1 MAGRVAGTGA
11 ARGAVAAGHPATA
24 AAAREI
30 IEDGGSA
37 FDGALAAMCA
47 ASVAEPV
54 LASLGGGGFFLA
66 AGPET
71 PAVLYDFFVETPL
84 GRRPAEEI
92 DFFPIEADFGP
103 ATQEFHIGL
112 GAMATPGFPRGLFE
126 VHRQLGRLPIARI
139 LKPAIGLARD
149 GLALRANE
157 AFIFQVVAPIYT
169 ASAAARTLYC
179 GGEGL
184 LKEGEVLRQP
194 ALAETLEALAEEGDR
209 LFYEGE
215 IAAALSRFCREA
227 GGQITEADL
236 GRYAV
241 VRRRPLERGHR
252 GARILTNPP
261 PSSGGILIA
270 FALDLLS
277 ALTADPEAF
286 DAPERLADLARVM
299 DLTDAARLEARLQ
312 DALGEAEEE
321 AAMRRLFDPELM
333 ARYRSQVAG
342 RPRAPRGTTHISV
355 VDAAGNLAAVSLS
368 NGEGCG
374 HLLPGTG
381 IMLNNMLGEEDL
393 NPRGFHAWPEG
404 VRLASMMAPSLALL
418 EDGRIAALGSGGSNR
433 IRTAV
438 LQVLLNLIDF
448 GRPAA
453 RAVAAPRLHVERGQA
468 DLEPG
473 FPEAAVDAARREV
486 ATLAAW
492 PKRNLFFGGVH
503 LAVRGG
509 DGAFEAA
516 GDPRR
521 SGVGVTF

>member
-1 MAGRVAGTGA
+1 MAGGGAGK
-11 ARGAVAAGHPATA
+11 GAVAAGHPATA

-30 IEDGGSA
+30 IEEGGSA

-71 PAVLYDFFVETPL
+71 PARLYDFFVETPL
-84 GRRPAEEI
+84 QRRPAEEI
-92 DFFPIEADFGP
+92 EFFPIEADFGP

-139 LKPAIGLARD
+139 LRPAIDLARD
-149 GLALRANE
+149 GLPLRANE
-157 AFIFQVVAPIYT
+157 AFIFQVVAPIFT
-169 ASAAARTLYC
+169 ASEAARALY
-179 GGEGL
+179 GSGEGL
-184 LKEGEVLRQP
+184 LEEGETLRQP
-194 ALAETLEALAEEGDR
+194 ELAGTLESLAEDGDR

-215 IAAALSRFCREA
+215 IATALIRFCRES

-236 GRYAV
+236 GRYSV
-241 VRRRPLERGHR
+241 VRRRALERSYR

-261 PSSGGILIA
+261 PSCGGILIA

-277 ALTADPEAF
+277 GLESDPEAF
-286 DAPERLADLARVM
+286 EAPERLAALARVM
-299 DLTDAARLEARLQ
+299 ALTDQARLEARLHE
-312 DALGEAEEE
+312 AVGPAEEDL
-321 AAMRRLFDPELM
+321 ALRRLFDPELI
-333 ARYRSQVAG
+333 ARYRTQVAG
-342 RPRAPRGTTHISV
+342 RPGARRGTTHISV

-374 HLLPGTG
+374 RLLPGTG

-393 NPRGFHAWPEG
+393 NPQGFHAWPEG
-404 VRLASMMAPSLALL
+404 ARLASMMAPSLAFL

-448 GRPAA
+448 GRPAGP
-453 RAVAAPRLHVERGQA
+453 AVEAPRLHVERDLA

-473 FPEAAVDAARREV
+473 FPEAAADAARAEV
-486 ATLAAW
+486 ARLAVW
-492 PKRNLFFGGVH
+492 PARNLFFGGVH
-503 LAVRGG
+503 LAARDR
-509 DGAFEAA
+509 DGTFEAA

-521 SGVGVTF
+521 SGVGLTF

>member
-1 MAGRVAGTGA
+1 MAGGGAGK
-11 ARGAVAAGHPATA
+11 GAVAAGHPATA

-84 GRRPAEEI
+84 RRRPVEEI
-92 DFFPIEADFGP
+92 EFFAIEADFGP

-126 VHRQLGRLPIARI
+126 IHRQLGRLPIARI
-139 LKPAIGLARD
+139 LRPAIDLARD
-149 GLALRANE
+149 GIVLRANE
-157 AFIFQVVAPIYT
+157 AFIFQVVAPIFT
-169 ASAAARTLYC
+169 ASEAARALY
-179 GGEGL
+179 GSGEGL
-184 LKEGEVLRQP
+184 LTEGETLRQP
-194 ALAETLEALAEEGDR
+194 ELAATLEALAEAGDR

-215 IAAALSRFCREA
+215 IAAALTRFCREA

-236 GRYAV
+236 DGYAA
-241 VRRRPLERGHR
+241 VRRRPLTRAYR

-261 PSSGGILIA
+261 PSSGGLLIA

-277 ALTADPEAF
+277 GLEMAPEGF
-286 DAPERLADLARVM
+286 DAPETLANLARVM
-299 DLTDAARLEARLQ
+299 VLTDEARLESRLHE
-312 DALGEAEEE
+312 AMGEAEED
-321 AAMRRLFDPELM
+321 AAARRLFDPELM
-333 ARYRSQVAG
+333 ARYRAQIES
-342 RPRAPRGTTHISV
+342 RPRARRGTTHISV

-374 HLLPGTG
+374 RLLPGTG
-381 IMLNNMLGEEDL
+381 IMLNNMLGEQDL

-404 VRLASMMAPSLALL
+404 VRLASMMAPSLACL

-438 LQVLLNLIDF
+438 LQVLLGLIDF
-448 GRPAA
+448 GHPASC
-453 RAVAAPRLHVERGQA
+453 AVEAPRLHVEGGQA

-473 FPEAAVDAARREV
+473 FPDAAVAAARREV
-486 ATLAAW
+486 ARLAAW
-492 PKRNLFFGGVH
+492 PARNLFFGGVH
-503 LAVRGG
+503 VAARNR
-509 DGAFEAA
+509 DGKLEAA

-521 SGVGVTF
+521 SGVGLTF